1 MPDVVKPLFT
11 TLATIVPATLIYV
24 IGQILTRFVL
34 DPIQEQAR
42 TVGRIAFVL
51 LADADLHPETHKTE
65 RLDEASRGLRELAA
79 QLRASRRV
87 IPAYPFFASI
97 RVVISKRVLLESAA
111 ALVHWSNAVYLGE
124 TQAYR
129 DRLAIL
135 LKVPGLDLTPPPL
148 RPASDDDDLT
158 DDDRSMDERNICALL
173 AQDTPRSLAA

>member
-34 DPIQEQAR
+34 EPIQDQAR

-87 IPAYPFFASI
+87 IPAYPLFAFL
-97 RVVISKRVLLESAA
+97 RFVISKRVLLESAA
-111 ALVHWSNAVYLGE
+111 MLVHWSDAVYQGD
-124 TQAYR
+124 TQRYR
-129 DRLAIL
+129 DRLAVL
-135 LKVPGLDLTPPPL
+135 LKVPGLDLTPPTE
-148 RPASDDDDLT
+148 RPAFDDDDLT

-173 AQDTPRSLAA
+173 AQDTPRSMAA